1 MSAPIEVFLPFKG
14 GLPPLRKYASQL
26 YSRRQFMAAFAR
38 SELRRQNYG
47 SAFGQIWLILNP
59 LLLSAVYFLLIVIIS
74 GHADKA
80 RYGHLTA
87 SLFIFYLV
95 TDAIVAGAKSITSG
109 GRLVLN
115 SAFPRLMLPISATV
129 VSLFKFLPTLLVL
142 IIFHLILGLPFAW
155 SMLWAIPLIGLF
167 FLFALGCAIFFACI
181 NVYFRDA
188 QNLIP
193 YLTRTLLY
201 LSPVLYEASALNA
214 HLQFLKNINPMYP
227 LLNMWSTVMVHA
239 EVPVFHEL
247 IQALLWTA
255 LVLIVSTYLFLSRER
270 EFAVR
275 I

>member
-1 MSAPIEVFLPFKG
+1 MSTPIEVFLPFKG
-14 GLPPLRKYASQL
+14 GLPPLRKYVSQL
-26 YSRRQFMAAFAR
+26 YSRRQFIAAFAR

-74 GHADKA
+74 GHANKA

-87 SLFIFYLV
+87 TLFIFYMV
-95 TDAIVAGAKSITSG
+95 TDAIVVGAKSITSG

-115 SAFPRLMLPISATV
+115 SAFPRLMLPISAAV
-129 VSLFKFLPTLLVL
+129 VSLFKFLPTLFVL
-142 IIFHLILGLPFAW
+142 LLFHALLGLPFSWA
-155 SMLWAIPLIGLF
+155 MLWSIPVIALF
-167 FLFALGCAIFFACI
+167 FFFAMGCAIFFACV

-188 QNLIP
+188 QNFIP

-201 LSPVLYEASALNA
+201 LSPVLYEASALKSN
-214 HLQFLKNINPMYP
+214 LNFLKTVNPMYP
-227 LLNMWSTVMVHA
+227 LLDMWSTIMVHA
-239 EVPVFHEL
+239 KLPSSHEL
-247 IQALLWTA
+247 YQGLLWTL
-255 LVLIVSTYLFLSRER
+255 LVILVSTYIFLSRER

>member
-1 MSAPIEVFLPFKG
+1 MSSPVEVFLPFKG
-14 GLPPLRKYASQL
+14 GLPPLGKYMRQL

-74 GHADKA
+74 GHANKA

-87 SLFIFYLV
+87 TLFIFYMV
-95 TDAIVAGAKSITSG
+95 TDAIIVGAKSITSG

-115 SAFPRLMLPISATV
+115 SAFPRLMLPISAAV
-129 VSLFKFLPTLLVL
+129 VSLFKFLPTLFVL
-142 IIFHLILGLPFAW
+142 LLFHAFLGLPFSRA
-155 SMLWAIPLIGLF
+155 MLCAIPVIAIF
-167 FLFALGCAIFFACI
+167 FFFAMGCAIFFACV

-188 QNLIP
+188 QNFIP

-201 LSPVLYEASALNA
+201 LSPVLYEASALKSN
-214 HLQFLKNINPMYP
+214 LNFLKTVNPMYP
-227 LLNMWSTVMVHA
+227 LLDMWSTIMVHA
-239 EVPVFHEL
+239 QLPSLHEL
-247 IQALLWTA
+247 YQGLLWTV
-255 LVLIVSTYLFLSRER
+255 LVILVSTYIFLSRER

>member
-1 MSAPIEVFLPFKG
+1 
-14 GLPPLRKYASQL
+14 
-26 YSRRQFMAAFAR
+26 MAAFAR

-47 SAFGQIWLILNP
+47 SAFGQVWLILNP
-59 LLLSAVYFLLIVIIS
+59 LLLSGVYFLLIFIIS
-74 GHADKA
+74 GHANKV

-87 SLFIFYLV
+87 NLFIFYLV

-115 SAFPRLMLPISATV
+115 SAFPRLMLPISAAV
-129 VSLFKFLPTLLVL
+129 VSLFKFLPTLVVL
-142 IIFHLILGLPFAW
+142 ILFHLVLGLPFGWNMVLA
-155 SMLWAIPLIGLF
+155 APLIALF
-167 FLFALGCAIFFACI
+167 FLFAVGCSIFFACV

-201 LSPVLYEASALNA
+201 LSPVLYEASSLKPNLA
-214 HLQFLKNINPMYP
+214 FLKIINPMYP
-227 LLNMWSTVMVHA
+227 LLEMWSNLMVHA
-239 EVPVFHEL
+239 QLPAAVDL
-247 IQALLWTA
+247 YRGLAWT
-255 LVLIVSTYLFLSRER
+255 VLILSVSTYLFLSRER

>member
-1 MSAPIEVFLPFKG
+1 MSAPLEVFLPFKG
-14 GLPPLRKYASQL
+14 GLPPLRKYLSQL

-47 SAFGQIWLILNP
+47 SAFGQVWLILNP

-115 SAFPRLMLPISATV
+115 SAFPRLMLPMSAAV

-142 IIFHLILGLPFAW
+142 VVFHALLGLPFSW
-155 SMLWAIPLIGLF
+155 TMLWAIPLIALF
-167 FLFALGCAIFFACI
+167 FLFALGCAIFFACV

-201 LSPVLYEASALNA
+201 LSPVLYEASALKSN
-214 HLQFLKNINPMYP
+214 LQFLKNINPMYP
-227 LLNMWSTVMVHA
+227 LLDMWSRVMVHA
-239 EVPVFHEL
+239 QLPNCTSYIKRCYGL
-247 IQALLWTA
+247 P
-255 LVLIVSTYLFLSRER
+255 
-270 EFAVR
+270 
-275 I
+275 

>member
-1 MSAPIEVFLPFKG
+1 M
-14 GLPPLRKYASQL
+14 RQL

-74 GHADKA
+74 GHANKA

-87 SLFIFYLV
+87 TLFIFYMV
-95 TDAIVAGAKSITSG
+95 TDAIIVGAKSITSG

-115 SAFPRLMLPISATV
+115 SAFPRLMLPISAAV
-129 VSLFKFLPTLLVL
+129 VSLFKFLPTLFVL
-142 IIFHLILGLPFAW
+142 LFFHALLGLPFSWA
-155 SMLWAIPLIGLF
+155 MLCAIPVIAIF
-167 FLFALGCAIFFACI
+167 FFFAMGCAIFFACV

-188 QNLIP
+188 QNFIP

-201 LSPVLYEASALNA
+201 LSPVLYEASALKSN
-214 HLQFLKNINPMYP
+214 LNFLKTVNPMYP
-227 LLNMWSTVMVHA
+227 LLDMWSTIMVHA
-239 EVPVFHEL
+239 QLPSLHEL
-247 IQALLWTA
+247 YQGLLWTV
-255 LVLIVSTYLFLSRER
+255 LVILVSTYIFLSRER

>member
-1 MSAPIEVFLPFKG
+1 MSSPVEVFLPFKG
-14 GLPPLRKYASQL
+14 GLPPLGKYMRQL

-74 GHADKA
+74 GHANKA

-87 SLFIFYLV
+87 TLFIFYMV
-95 TDAIVAGAKSITSG
+95 TDAIIVGAKSITSG

-115 SAFPRLMLPISATV
+115 SAFPRLMLPISAAV
-129 VSLFKFLPTLLVL
+129 VSLFKFLPTLFVL
-142 IIFHLILGLPFAW
+142 LLFHALLGLPFSWA
-155 SMLWAIPLIGLF
+155 MLSAIPVIAIF
-167 FLFALGCAIFFACI
+167 FFFAMGCAIFFACV

-188 QNLIP
+188 QNFIP

-201 LSPVLYEASALNA
+201 LSPVLYEASALKSN
-214 HLQFLKNINPMYP
+214 LNFLKTVNPMYP
-227 LLNMWSTVMVHA
+227 LLDMWSTIMVHA
-239 EVPVFHEL
+239 QLPSLHEL
-247 IQALLWTA
+247 YQGLLWTV
-255 LVLIVSTYLFLSRER
+255 LVILVSTYIFLSRER

>member
-1 MSAPIEVFLPFKG
+1 VSAPLEVFLPFKG
-14 GLPPLRKYASQL
+14 GLPPLRRYLNQL
-26 YSRRQFMAAFAR
+26 YSRRQFIAAFAR

-95 TDAIVAGAKSITSG
+95 TDAIVTGAKSITSG

-115 SAFPRLMLPISATV
+115 SAFPRLMLPMSAAV

-142 IIFHLILGLPFAW
+142 IVFHALLGLPFSW
-155 SMLWAIPLIGLF
+155 TMLWAIPLIGLF
-167 FLFALGCAIFFACI
+167 FFFALGCAIFFACV

-201 LSPVLYEASALNA
+201 LSPVLYEASALNSN
-214 HLQFLKNINPMYP
+214 LQFLKNFNPMYP
-227 LLNMWSTVMVHA
+227 LLDLWSKVMVHA
-239 EVPVFHEL
+239 QLPDPNEL
-247 IQALLWTA
+247 YKALLWVA
-255 LVLIVSTYLFLSRER
+255 LVLIASTYLFLSRER

>member
-1 MSAPIEVFLPFKG
+1 MSTPVEVFLPFKG
-14 GLPPLRKYASQL
+14 GLPPLRKYVSQL
-26 YSRRQFMAAFAR
+26 YSRRQFIAAFAR

-74 GHADKA
+74 GHANKA

-87 SLFIFYLV
+87 TLFIFYMV
-95 TDAIVAGAKSITSG
+95 TDAIVVGAKSITSG

-115 SAFPRLMLPISATV
+115 SAFPRLMLPISAAV
-129 VSLFKFLPTLLVL
+129 VSLFKFLPTLFVL
-142 IIFHLILGLPFAW
+142 LLFHALLGLPFSWA
-155 SMLWAIPLIGLF
+155 MLWSIPVIALF
-167 FLFALGCAIFFACI
+167 FFFAMGCAIFFACV

-188 QNLIP
+188 QNFIP

-201 LSPVLYEASALNA
+201 LSPVLYEASALKSN
-214 HLQFLKNINPMYP
+214 LNFLKTVNPMYP
-227 LLNMWSTVMVHA
+227 LLDMWSTIMVHA
-239 EVPVFHEL
+239 KLPSSHEL
-247 IQALLWTA
+247 YQGLLWTL
-255 LVLIVSTYLFLSRER
+255 LVILVSTYIFLSRER

>member
-1 MSAPIEVFLPFKG
+1 MSSPVEVFLPFKG
-14 GLPPLRKYASQL
+14 GLPPLGKYMRQL

-74 GHADKA
+74 GHANKA

-87 SLFIFYLV
+87 TLFIFYMV
-95 TDAIVAGAKSITSG
+95 TDAIIVGAKSITSG

-115 SAFPRLMLPISATV
+115 SAFPRLMLPISAAV
-129 VSLFKFLPTLLVL
+129 VSLFKFLPTLFVL
-142 IIFHLILGLPFAW
+142 LLFHALLGLPFSWA
-155 SMLWAIPLIGLF
+155 MLWAIPVIAIF
-167 FLFALGCAIFFACI
+167 FFFAMGCAIFFACV

-188 QNLIP
+188 QNFIP

-201 LSPVLYEASALNA
+201 LSPVLYEASALKSN
-214 HLQFLKNINPMYP
+214 LNFLKTVNPMYP
-227 LLNMWSTVMVHA
+227 LLDMWSTIMVHA
-239 EVPVFHEL
+239 QLPSLHEL
-247 IQALLWTA
+247 YQGLLWTM
-255 LVLIVSTYLFLSRER
+255 LVILVSTYIFLSRER

>member
-1 MSAPIEVFLPFKG
+1 
-14 GLPPLRKYASQL
+14 
-26 YSRRQFMAAFAR
+26 MAAFAR

-47 SAFGQIWLILNP
+47 SALGQIWLILNP

-115 SAFPRLMLPISATV
+115 SAFPRLMLPMSAAV

-142 IIFHLILGLPFAW
+142 VVFHALLGLPFSW
-155 SMLWAIPLIGLF
+155 TMLWAIPLIALF
-167 FLFALGCAIFFACI
+167 FLFALGCAIFFACV

-201 LSPVLYEASALNA
+201 LSPVLYEASALKSN
-214 HLQFLKNINPMYP
+214 LQFLKNINPMYP
-227 LLNMWSTVMVHA
+227 LLDMWSRVMVHA
-239 EVPVFHEL
+239 QLPNLHEL
-247 IQALLWTA
+247 YQALLWTA

>member
-1 MSAPIEVFLPFKG
+1 VSAPLEVFLPFKG
-14 GLPPLRKYASQL
+14 GLPPLRKYLSQL

-115 SAFPRLMLPISATV
+115 SAFPRLMLPMSAAV

-142 IIFHLILGLPFAW
+142 IVFHALLGLPFSW
-155 SMLWAIPLIGLF
+155 TMLVAIPLIALF
-167 FLFALGCAIFFACI
+167 FLFALGCSIFFACV

-201 LSPVLYEASALNA
+201 LSPVLYEASALKSNL
-214 HLQFLKNINPMYP
+214 HFLKNINPMYP
-227 LLNMWSTVMVHA
+227 LLDMWSKVMVHA
-239 EVPVFHEL
+239 QLPDIHEL
-247 IQALLWTA
+247 YQSLLWTA

>member
-1 MSAPIEVFLPFKG
+1 VSSPVEVFLPFKG
-14 GLPPLRKYASQL
+14 GLPPLGKYMRQL

-74 GHADKA
+74 GHANKA

-87 SLFIFYLV
+87 TLFIFYMV
-95 TDAIVAGAKSITSG
+95 TDAIIVGAKSITSG

-115 SAFPRLMLPISATV
+115 SAFPRLMLPISAAV
-129 VSLFKFLPTLLVL
+129 VSLFKFLPTLFVL
-142 IIFHLILGLPFAW
+142 LLFHALLGLPFSWA
-155 SMLWAIPLIGLF
+155 MLWAIPVIAIF
-167 FLFALGCAIFFACI
+167 FFFAMGCAIFFACV

-188 QNLIP
+188 QNFIP

-201 LSPVLYEASALNA
+201 LSPVLYEASALKSN
-214 HLQFLKNINPMYP
+214 LNFLKTVNPMYP
-227 LLNMWSTVMVHA
+227 LLDMWSTIMVHA
-239 EVPVFHEL
+239 QLPSLHEL
-247 IQALLWTA
+247 YQGLLWTV
-255 LVLIVSTYLFLSRER
+255 LVILVSTYIFLSRER

>member
-1 MSAPIEVFLPFKG
+1 M
-14 GLPPLRKYASQL
+14 RQL

-74 GHADKA
+74 GHANKA

-87 SLFIFYLV
+87 TLFIFYMV
-95 TDAIVAGAKSITSG
+95 TDAIIVGAKSITSG

-115 SAFPRLMLPISATV
+115 SAFPRLMLPISAAV
-129 VSLFKFLPTLLVL
+129 VSLFKFLPTLFVL
-142 IIFHLILGLPFAW
+142 LLFHALLGLPFSWA
-155 SMLWAIPLIGLF
+155 MLWAIPVIAIF
-167 FLFALGCAIFFACI
+167 FFFAMGCAIFFACV

-188 QNLIP
+188 QNFIP

-201 LSPVLYEASALNA
+201 LSPVLYEASALKSN
-214 HLQFLKNINPMYP
+214 LNFLKTVNPMYP
-227 LLNMWSTVMVHA
+227 LLDMWSTIMVHA
-239 EVPVFHEL
+239 QLPSLHEL
-247 IQALLWTA
+247 YQGLLWTM
-255 LVLIVSTYLFLSRER
+255 LVILVSTYIFLSRER

>member
-1 MSAPIEVFLPFKG
+1 MSSPVEVFLPFKG
-14 GLPPLRKYASQL
+14 GLPPLGKYMRQL

-74 GHADKA
+74 GHANKA

-87 SLFIFYLV
+87 TLFIFYMV
-95 TDAIVAGAKSITSG
+95 TDAIIVGAKSITSG

-115 SAFPRLMLPISATV
+115 SAFPRLMLPISAAV
-129 VSLFKFLPTLLVL
+129 VSLFKFLPTLFVL
-142 IIFHLILGLPFAW
+142 LLFHALLGLPFSWA
-155 SMLWAIPLIGLF
+155 MLWSIPVIAIF
-167 FLFALGCAIFFACI
+167 FFFAMGCAIFFACV

-188 QNLIP
+188 QNFIP

-201 LSPVLYEASALNA
+201 LSPVLYEASALKSN
-214 HLQFLKNINPMYP
+214 LNFLKTVNPMYP
-227 LLNMWSTVMVHA
+227 LLDMWSTIMVHA
-239 EVPVFHEL
+239 QLPSLHEL
-247 IQALLWTA
+247 YQGLLWTV
-255 LVLIVSTYLFLSRER
+255 LVILVSTYIFLSRER

>member
-1 MSAPIEVFLPFKG
+1 MSAPLEVFLPFKG
-14 GLPPLRKYASQL
+14 GLPPLRKYLNQL
-26 YSRRQFMAAFAR
+26 YSRRQFIAAFAR

-115 SAFPRLMLPISATV
+115 SAFPRLMLPMSAAV

-142 IIFHLILGLPFAW
+142 IVFHALLGLPFSW
-155 SMLWAIPLIGLF
+155 TMLWAIPLIGLF
-167 FLFALGCAIFFACI
+167 FFFALGCAIFFACV

-201 LSPVLYEASALNA
+201 LSPVLYEASALNSN
-214 HLQFLKNINPMYP
+214 LQFLKNFNPMYP
-227 LLNMWSTVMVHA
+227 LLDLWSKVMVHA
-239 EVPVFHEL
+239 QLPDPNEL
-247 IQALLWTA
+247 YKALLWVV
-255 LVLIVSTYLFLSRER
+255 LVLIASTYLFLSRER

>member
-1 MSAPIEVFLPFKG
+1 MSSPVEVFLPFKG
-14 GLPPLRKYASQL
+14 GLPPLGKYMRQL

-74 GHADKA
+74 GHANKA

-87 SLFIFYLV
+87 TLFIFYMV
-95 TDAIVAGAKSITSG
+95 TDAIIVGAKSITSG

-115 SAFPRLMLPISATV
+115 SAFPRLMLPISAAV
-129 VSLFKFLPTLLVL
+129 VSLFKFLPTLFVL
-142 IIFHLILGLPFAW
+142 LLFHALLGLPFSWA
-155 SMLWAIPLIGLF
+155 MLWAIPVIAIF
-167 FLFALGCAIFFACI
+167 FFFAMGCAIFFACV

-188 QNLIP
+188 QNFIP

-201 LSPVLYEASALNA
+201 LSPVLYEASALKSN
-214 HLQFLKNINPMYP
+214 LNFLKTVNPMYP
-227 LLNMWSTVMVHA
+227 LLDMWSTIMVHA
-239 EVPVFHEL
+239 QLPSLHEL
-247 IQALLWTA
+247 YQGLLWTV
-255 LVLIVSTYLFLSRER
+255 LVILVSTYIFLSRER

>member
-1 MSAPIEVFLPFKG
+1 MSSPVEVFLPFKG
-14 GLPPLRKYASQL
+14 GLPPLGKYMRQL

-74 GHADKA
+74 GHANKA

-87 SLFIFYLV
+87 TLFIFYMV
-95 TDAIVAGAKSITSG
+95 TDAIIVGAKSITSG

-115 SAFPRLMLPISATV
+115 SAFPRLMLPISAAV
-129 VSLFKFLPTLLVL
+129 VSLFKFLPTLFVL
-142 IIFHLILGLPFAW
+142 LLFHALLGLPFSWA
-155 SMLWAIPLIGLF
+155 MLLAIPVIAIF
-167 FLFALGCAIFFACI
+167 FFFAMGCAIFFACV

-188 QNLIP
+188 QNFIP

-201 LSPVLYEASALNA
+201 LSPVLYEASALKSN
-214 HLQFLKNINPMYP
+214 LNFLKTVNPMYP
-227 LLNMWSTVMVHA
+227 LLDMWSTIMVHA
-239 EVPVFHEL
+239 QLPSLHEL
-247 IQALLWTA
+247 YQGLLWTV
-255 LVLIVSTYLFLSRER
+255 LVILVSTYIFLSRER